1 MASFNK
7 VILMGNLTRDPE
19 LRTAPSGAKVCDFS
33 LAISENWL
41 DKSTGQTRE
50 VVCYV
55 DVNVW
60 NRAAENCAQYL
71 AKGRGVLVEGRL
83 QMDQWTTQQ
92 GEKRSRLRVRADT
105 VQFLPQGQRR
115 EDGAAPAAP
124 QPAASAPM
132 ADAPISAQPISSVD
146 DPDDLPF

>member
-1 MASFNK
+1 M
-7 VILMGNLTRDPE
+7 
-19 LRTAPSGAKVCDFS
+19 
-33 LAISENWL
+33 
-41 DKSTGQTRE
+41 
-50 VVCYV
+50 